1 MLRPSGVSSCHEE
14 RKAASPTSLSECPSN
29 GRNSIACL
37 FPTVMVPVLSRRMTS
52 ASPAVSIA
60 LPDFATIFL
69 A

>member
-1 MLRPSGVSSCHEE
+1 MLRPSGVSSSHEE
-14 RKAASPTSLSECPSN
+14 RNAASPTSLSECPWS
-29 GRNSIACL
+29 GTNSIALL

-60 LPDFATIFL
+60 FPDFATIFL